1 MKLNNKYLGILGAL
15 ALATGCGGTGNSN
28 PDPLPDNTPDAGN
41 EQPAGFQQPANT
53 VAVNFTIDA
62 SGRPGFYSD
71 GDLEWK
77 GAFEYDSATR
87 IQIPDG
93 NWDGPF
99 APLYDDGPWTAGG
112 HEPKGSVAGDDKF
125 GVTVFMAVPTED
137 QRYEYGAQTKAG
149 GWIWPAG
156 DNGAFILVAN
166 STAEVTA
173 DGLTL
178 TPEGTYDLRLT
189 LDTKNLGSGATFTAG
204 NPITVKGTFS
214 EWSEDPAFDDGTHG
228 DATANDGVFTYTL
241 SANAVR
247 HLKLTSGTIQ
257 EWVWVIYGV
266 DADGKATKAEYKTSS
281 NIAEQT
287 GVAAFTKG
295 PTDADF
301 TSATISLAGNGN
313 TMIVIP

>member
-15 ALATGCGGTGNSN
+15 ALATGCGSTGNSN

-41 EQPAGFQQPANT
+41 EQAGFEQPANT

-87 IQIPDG
+87 IQIADG

-99 APLYDDGPWTAGG
+99 APLYDDGPWTTGG
-112 HEPKGSVAGDDKF
+112 HEPKGAVAGDDKF
-125 GVTVFMAVPTED
+125 GITVFMAVPTED
-137 QRYEYGAQTKAG
+137 QTYEYGAQTKAG

-156 DNGAFILVAN
+156 DNGSFTLVAN

-189 LDTKNLGSGATFTAG
+189 VDTKNLGSGATYTAG
-204 NPITVKGTFS
+204 SPVTVKGTFS
-214 EWSEDPAFDDGTHG
+214 EWGEEAAFDDGTHG

-241 SANAVR
+241 SENATR
-247 HLKLTSGTIQ
+247 RLKLTSGTIQ
-257 EWVWVIYGV
+257 EWVWVIGGV
-266 DADGKATKAEYKTSS
+266 EYKKTSGG
-281 NIAEQT
+281 AEDT
-287 GVAAFTKG
+287 GVVAYTKG
-295 PTDADF
+295 PSDSGFVTAAITF
-301 TSATISLAGNGN
+301 ATNGN